1 MLIRMKSAILLLLVA
16 AISAAASEHGI
27 SEESA
32 VAQLKKTPAYRLDGS
47 LPNRPFGSW
56 VNDKFRS
63 WDIQWELHNCG
74 KVAEKTE
81 KRDLNL
87 EGPVCVQV
95 NIMQPG
101 QKVHGE
107 ASDGFQLLFVVGTE
121 KRGLM
126 SVPLLHAATRTEGDE
141 VLQLSGLGDVEP

>member
-1 MLIRMKSAILLLLVA
+1 MKFTLPMSLLLLA
-16 AISAAASEHGI
+16 GLACASEHTI

-74 KVAEKTE
+74 KVGEKAE

-101 QKVHGE
+101 QKIHGDT
-107 ASDGFQLLFVVGTE
+107 SDGFQLLFLVGTE

-126 SVPLLHAATRTEGDE
+126 PVPLLHAATRTEGDE
-141 VLQLSGLGDVEP
+141 VLHLTGLGDVEP